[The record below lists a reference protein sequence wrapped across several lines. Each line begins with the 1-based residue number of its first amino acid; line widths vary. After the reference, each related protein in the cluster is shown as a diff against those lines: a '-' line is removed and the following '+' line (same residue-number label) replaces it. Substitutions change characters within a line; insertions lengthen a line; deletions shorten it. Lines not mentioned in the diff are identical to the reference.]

1 MFVCHKMENTIEL
14 LKALPK
20 QSVSTTTRQ
29 LVQQQSSNRMEVSGQ
44 SKRGRESDQD
54 SQNTKKIK
62 YIK

>member
-1 MFVCHKMENTIEL
+1 MEHTIEL

-44 SKRGRESDQD
+44 SKRGRERDQET
-54 SQNTKKIK
+54 QNTKKIK

>member
-1 MFVCHKMENTIEL
+1 MENTIEL

-20 QSVSTTTRQ
+20 QSISTTTRQ
-29 LVQQQSSNRMEVSGQ
+29 LVQQQSSNRMELSGQ
-44 SKRGRESDQD
+44 SKRVRERDQE